1 MIQYTMVF
9 YVVLISLC
17 RDLMAQDFVRCKK
30 IYESKCSMASKYT
43 LTDDIIKNHTERILN
58 LRKFYPFFTL
68 AEGTFSQYKEGVFRF
83 LDMGYITLAVLRYF
97 INENSFNDSPVT
109 YSGYSEFCREMLSRD
124 FDVTRERFA
133 KDEIDELIRY
143 IFDKMRNYGKAFEF
157 DFYDPAERK
166 QKVARV
172 RLIDSTVRENEV
184 VYTITED
191 GIEFYLTT
199 KEVRDESRINM
210 DQILLEKLIKSENF
224 RGSIDVIE
232 RINIEVKALEKY
244 REEVVELLLSDVHEG
259 AKAVDEYVERTSV
272 WFAEERKSFA
282 RNRELVDKAVA
293 RLTFGSDA
301 GDSKTARD
309 ITRLQTMLKQTIE
322 NHSNLIAATAE
333 LSRFS
338 DEMIRRSRVRSLRAS
353 FDYESALNRMV
364 AEDCPQCLAEF
375 IEPLLL
381 PKRHKSLAISTIDN
395 IVLQRT
401 AESLKGEERKELK
414 ADLNFK
420 YDDEL
425 LNESVSMNFAKLFK
439 ELLGRLQ
446 RWDRVTLKEYGAIL
460 EVKFGMDIY
469 RNRDYYA
476 FLTHLAGKDSYSVK
490 EITEN
495 SETFL
500 EEMVVSGMTE
510 DELESFQD
518 MAFKIEF
525 GNDLVKMKLDQ
536 GSTEEIAEITDMTF
550 IKM

>member
-1 MIQYTMVF
+1 
-9 YVVLISLC
+9 
-17 RDLMAQDFVRCKK
+17 
-30 IYESKCSMASKYT
+30 MASKYT

-124 FDVTRERFA
+124 FDVTRERFE
-133 KDEIDELIRY
+133 KTEIDELIRY
-143 IFDKMRNYGKAFEF
+143 IFDKLRNYGKAFELN
-157 DFYDPAERK
+157 FYDPAERK

-210 DQILLEKLIKSENF
+210 DQLLLEKLIKSENF

-293 RLTFGSDA
+293 RLTFGGDT

-364 AEDCPQCLAEF
+364 AEDRPDALAEF

-381 PKRHKSLAISTIDN
+381 PRRHKSLAISTIDN
-395 IVLQRT
+395 IVLQKT
-401 AESLKGEERKELK
+401 AESLKGETREELK
-414 ADLNFK
+414 ADLSFK

-425 LNESVSMNFAKLFK
+425 LNESVSLNFAKLFK
-439 ELLGRLQ
+439 ELLGRLR
-446 RWDRVTLKEYGAIL
+446 RWDKVTLREYGAIL
-460 EVKFGMDIY
+460 EVKFGVDIY
-469 RNRDYYA
+469 KNRDYYA

-495 SETFL
+495 AETFL
-500 EEMVVSGMTE
+500 EEMVASGMTE
-510 DELESFQD
+510 DELESFSD
-518 MAFKIEF
+518 LAFKIEF
-525 GNDLVKMKLDQ
+525 GTDLVQMKLDK
-536 GSTEEIAEITDMTF
+536 SSSDDIAEITDMTF
-550 IKM
+550 HKIS

>member
-1 MIQYTMVF
+1 
-9 YVVLISLC
+9 
-17 RDLMAQDFVRCKK
+17 
-30 IYESKCSMASKYT
+30 MASKYT

-68 AEGTFSQYKEGVFRF
+68 AEGTFSQYKEGIFRF

-109 YSGYSEFCREMLSRD
+109 YAGYSEFCREMLSRD
-124 FDVTRERFA
+124 FDVTRDKFE

-143 IFDKMRNYGKAFEF
+143 IFDKIRNYGKAFEF

-172 RLIDSTVRENEV
+172 RLIDSTVRETEV

-210 DQILLEKLIKSENF
+210 DQLLLEKLIKSENF

-293 RLTFGSDA
+293 RLTFGSESN
-301 GDSKTARD
+301 DSKTARD

-322 NHSNLIAATAE
+322 NHSNLIASTAE

-364 AEDCPQCLAEF
+364 AEDCPQGLAEF
-375 IEPLLL
+375 ALPLLL
-381 PKRHKSLAISTIDN
+381 PKRHKSMAISTIDN
-395 IVLQRT
+395 IVLQKT
-401 AESLKGEERKELK
+401 AESLKGEVRKELK
-414 ADLNFK
+414 ADLTFK

-439 ELLGRLQ
+439 ELLGRLR
-446 RWDRVTLKEYGAIL
+446 RWDKVTLREFGAIL
-460 EVKFGMDIY
+460 EVKFGMDVY
-469 RNRDYYA
+469 KNRDYYA
-476 FLTHLAGKDSYSVK
+476 FLTHLAGKSLYSVK

-495 SETFL
+495 AETFL
-500 EEMVVSGMTE
+500 EEMVASGMSE
-510 DELESFQD
+510 DELEEFEDIS
-518 MAFKIEF
+518 FKIEF
-525 GNDLVKMKLDQ
+525 GSDLVQMKADS
-536 GSTEEIAEITDMTF
+536 GSTDDIAEITDMTF
-550 IKM
+550 VKL